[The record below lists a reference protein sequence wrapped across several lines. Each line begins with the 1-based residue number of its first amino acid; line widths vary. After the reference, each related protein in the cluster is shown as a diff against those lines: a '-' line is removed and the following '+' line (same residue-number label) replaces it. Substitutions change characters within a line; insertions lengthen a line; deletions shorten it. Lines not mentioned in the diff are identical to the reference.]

1 MEKHLQDIIESNRQL
16 KQENLNYRKEHMIPL
31 GRTSR
36 QKKSRYDLYVNSVI
50 VITCRE
56 EVKKRKSKDAIQDD
70 VVPSD
75 IAGGMTEEK
84 EDLTSGLF
92 PTAIEIDSLMVNPQ
106 VSNPGNLIILPS
118 IDSHNTTL
126 HLDREINQ
134 SSSTSIML

>member
-31 GRTSR
+31 GRTYR
-36 QKKSRYDLYVNSVI
+36 QKKSRYDLYQRLLFVM
-50 VITCRE
+50 CRE
-56 EVKKRKSKDAIQDD
+56 EIKKRKPKDSIQDD

-84 EDLTSGLF
+84 EDLASGLF

-106 VSNPGNLIILPS
+106 VSNPGNLIILPP
-118 IDSHNTTL
+118 IDSHDTTL
-126 HLDREINQ
+126 HLDRDINQ